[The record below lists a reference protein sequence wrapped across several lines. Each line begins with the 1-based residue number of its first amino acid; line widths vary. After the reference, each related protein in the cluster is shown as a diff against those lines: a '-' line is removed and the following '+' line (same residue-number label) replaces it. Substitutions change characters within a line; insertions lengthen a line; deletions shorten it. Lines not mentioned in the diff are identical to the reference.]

1 MRSCG
6 DYCQHETR
14 KVSILTAP
22 FAASKGAHLA
32 GLVGVTLTQRN
43 IRFARFARKRFQYT
57 TAQAIILAFAL
68 TCFGCY
74 GCVLVLD
81 RWSPELP
88 FVSDWVAEILGTAP
102 AAPPRRAIRTPIP
115 PLVSQP
121 LPAPRPLLTPQISEP
136 LPAPLSTATK
146 TPMPT
151 FTPGPA
157 DPLQMFRASDEFI
170 NHAKDEAL
178 RIISYNLMDGD
189 KPQGPPRA
197 HSAGPGYDA
206 PWIRD
211 SFAWG
216 MIPFDVYPQLIPYTN
231 SEIRYWL
238 NTQRNNGQLATVL
251 LSGYYDET
259 SIMISAVL
267 EAYLITGDKRALAE
281 RAPALRRAWAWLRGY
296 VNSQQSQRLIY
307 VPLILQSA
315 LPNEPPVA
323 ADWADQV
330 ARRGFAGQVNMLWYR
345 ATQSMALMEATL
357 GNATAA
363 EQYRQ
368 FAAGI
373 KSDINRILWTTQAP
387 HARNAPA
394 VGEFGHYRS
403 WIPADRDYFE
413 LDTNMQAIVYG
424 IADTSQTTSII
435 SFIRDHADYL
445 LGPQQGAPP
454 PAKTV
459 YGDYDP
465 RDYALVQHKLRDGE
479 YHNAYWLPIGSLAAR
494 AFARANQHDLT
505 QRTIVG
511 MASAFQGQLADA
523 RMGSAYEWYGA
534 NGKGGGVPAYQWSAR
549 TFLHALYRAYLG
561 VEPDWEGRTVENL
574 RVNPTVGGLTARLK
588 HLGKHLTIRTHG
600 EGAYR
605 YAIINGRTEIRG
617 NVIPANLLTDGGI
630 LDLYLGQ

>member
-1 MRSCG
+1 
-6 DYCQHETR
+6 
-14 KVSILTAP
+14 
-22 FAASKGAHLA
+22 
-32 GLVGVTLTQRN
+32 LTQRKN
-43 IRFARFARKRFQYT
+43 RFAHKRFQYT
-57 TAQAIILAFAL
+57 KAQALLLACAFA
-68 TCFGCY
+68 CFGCY
-74 GCVLVLD
+74 LCVLALD
-81 RWSPELP
+81 AWSPELP
-88 FVSDWVAEILGTAP
+88 FIADWVAWALGTSTSDVNVRP
-102 AAPPRRAIRTPIP
+102 TRTPVP

-121 LPAPRPLLTPQISEP
+121 LPAPRSSFTPQISEP
-136 LPAPLSTATK
+136 LPAPPSVATK
-146 TPMPT
+146 TPVPT

-157 DPLQMFRASDEFI
+157 DPMPMFRASDTFI
-170 NHAKDEAL
+170 NLAKDEAL
-178 RIISYNLMDGD
+178 RIIAYNMLDGD

-216 MIPFDVYPQLIPYTN
+216 TIPFDLYPQLAPYTN

-238 NTQRNNGQLATVL
+238 NVQRSNGQISTVL

-267 EAYLITGDKRALAE
+267 ETYLITGDKRALAE
-281 RAPALRRAWAWLRGY
+281 RASALRKAWAWLRGY

-345 ATQSMALMEATL
+345 ATQSMAMMEAAL
-357 GNATAA
+357 GNMNAS

-373 KSDINRILWTTQAP
+373 KSDLNRILWTTQAP

-394 VGEFGHYRS
+394 VGEVGHYRS
-403 WIPADRDYFE
+403 WVPAERDYFE
-413 LDTNMQAIVYG
+413 LDTNLQAIVYG
-424 IADTSQTTSII
+424 IADDAQTRSIVA
-435 SFIRDHADYL
+435 FMRDHADYL
-445 LGPQQGAPP
+445 LGPPSGAPP
-454 PAKTV
+454 PAKTL

-465 RDYALVQHKLRDGE
+465 RDYALVHHKLHDGE

-494 AFARANQHDLT
+494 AFARANQRDLT

-523 RMGSAYEWYGA
+523 RNGSAYEWYAA

-549 TFLHALYRAYLG
+549 TFLNALYRAYVG
-561 VEPDWEGRTVENL
+561 VEDDWESNTAENL
-574 RVNPTVGGLTARLK
+574 RVNPTVGDLTARIK

-600 EGAYR
+600 EGTYR
-605 YAIINGRTEIRG
+605 YAVVNGRTEIRS
-617 NVIPANLLTDGGI
+617 NVIPANVLTDGGT
-630 LDLYLGQ
+630 LDLYLGP